1 MATASIDNSIIFW
14 NTYNAKEGKRIVVPD
29 DMSNGSTIQSI
40 RFAMRDSNDF
50 LFVFMSTGEV
60 FILETQSETF
70 IEPHDFGDHNKLI
83 HKKSFGKVPK
93 FATFDV
99 KQKVNE
105 SGFVGDD

>member
-1 MATASIDNSIIFW
+1 MLCLDITDTNHMATASIDNSIIFW
-14 NTYNAKEGKRIVVPD
+14 NTYNAKEGKRIEVPD
-29 DMSNGSTIQSI
+29 SIANGSTIQSI

-70 IEPHDFGDHNKLI
+70 LEPSDFDDQNKLI
-83 HKKSFGKVPK
+83 NKFSFGKVPK

-99 KQKVNE
+99 K
-105 SGFVGDD
+105 